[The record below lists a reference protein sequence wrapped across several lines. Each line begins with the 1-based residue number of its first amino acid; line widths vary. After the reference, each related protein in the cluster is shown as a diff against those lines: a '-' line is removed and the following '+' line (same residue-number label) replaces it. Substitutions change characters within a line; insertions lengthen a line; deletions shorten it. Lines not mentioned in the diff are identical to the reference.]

1 MDQVTLAG
9 GVSVSAGAGGS
20 PLGNSAH
27 DRAHAHDTRQG
38 TASASTSASV
48 PGSPSGLVLLPPGRQ
63 PNIVDHLVESFFVQP
78 QHVQLDTDVKE
89 LDAIRK
95 RMKDIKAKMR
105 AFADGKPVQMDD
117 DDDDEDSDADQE
129 EDDDGDGNGDGDGDG
144 DEDEGADGEEED
156 STSGSGSYLGSGA
169 DVANTNASAS
179 ASAAISAVISTAA
192 PGIAGNTSLG
202 VGTKRARGTNA
213 GNASGVGESGIGV
226 SIARE
231 QGAGS
236 LAASALDS
244 NANATSVRF
253 LNEGEAGVSDDPEPE
268 SKRRKMAKS
277 VPAVVAGAGAT

>member
-1 MDQVTLAG
+1 
-9 GVSVSAGAGGS
+9 
-20 PLGNSAH
+20 
-27 DRAHAHDTRQG
+27 
-38 TASASTSASV
+38 
-48 PGSPSGLVLLPPGRQ
+48 LLPPGRQ